1 MEQEMRYIWQVWQE
15 GSFSKAA
22 EKLYMTQP
30 ALSIAVKR
38 VEANL
43 GAELFDRSRH
53 PLELTQAG
61 EAYIETIRRVRYL
74 EEELERQIEDLRGL
88 QTGRVRVGGTHYINC
103 YLLAGALAEFAAA
116 WPGVE
121 LELMEASSAD
131 LAAALARRELD
142 LTFSCD
148 PELIRRFEHR
158 PAFFDHVLLAVH
170 EQTPLPG
177 ELEESALTAADVLE
191 GVHLREE
198 TARVSLSAFRELSFI
213 LLGPGNNLYDRSRQ
227 MFREAGFEPNIK
239 MMVSQM
245 VTAFRLADNGLGAA
259 IVSDRL
265 VRSPN
270 SHLRFF
276 QLDAP
281 LATRLFYM
289 LQPQRSYTPAAV
301 RAFADFAVAQI
312 RRADLAHGRDWGVPE
327 E

>member
-148 PELIRRFEHR
+148 PALVARFEHR
-158 PAFFDHVLLAVH
+158 PAFRDHILLAVH
-170 EQTPLPG
+170 EQEALPDD
-177 ELEESALTAADVLE
+177 LLQKALTAKSSISSEPAPTVTISS
-191 GVHLREE
+191 VTPWHA
-198 TARVSLSAFRELSFI
+198 ARARRR
-213 LLGPGNNLYDRSRQ
+213 DRYS
-227 MFREAGFEPNIK
+227 G
-239 MMVSQM
+239 S
-245 VTAFRLADNGLGAA
+245 G
-259 IVSDRL
+259 
-265 VRSPN
+265 
-270 SHLRFF
+270 
-276 QLDAP
+276 
-281 LATRLFYM
+281 
-289 LQPQRSYTPAAV
+289 
-301 RAFADFAVAQI
+301 
-312 RRADLAHGRDWGVPE
+312 
-327 E
+327 